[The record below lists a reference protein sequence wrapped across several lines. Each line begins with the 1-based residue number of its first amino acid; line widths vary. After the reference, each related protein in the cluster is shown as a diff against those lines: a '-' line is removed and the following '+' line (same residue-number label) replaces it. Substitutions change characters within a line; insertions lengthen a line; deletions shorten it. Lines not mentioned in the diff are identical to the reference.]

1 MTDLLVAV
9 VAMFGAGVAAFAR
22 PCLAPLVPGY
32 LAVLA
37 DAGRGR
43 PVAGDGRGGTDLR
56 AVWRVLAFAVAVA
69 LTFALIGSVVSAAGD
84 VFVTGRAAQMVAG
97 VALVLL
103 AIWPVAAARGWW
115 RLPSHPLA
123 LGDGRPATWR
133 AAAMGVACGA
143 AWTPCVG
150 ALLGAALTAAGG
162 SGSTA
167 RGALLLFAFGLGVSL
182 PLLALVI
189 LPTPRLPA
197 SVRRVGH
204 WVAAITPAVLA
215 AVGLLLVVGWYD
227 RVVALL

>member
-1 MTDLLVAV
+1 MTDLLVAM
-9 VAMFGAGVAAFAR
+9 VAMFGAGVAAFVS
-22 PCLAPLVPGY
+22 PCVAPLVPGY

-37 DAGRGR
+37 DGGRARSEG
-43 PVAGDGRGGTDLR
+43 ADGNGGTDLR
-56 AVWRVLAFAVAVA
+56 ALWRVLAFAVAVA
-69 LTFALIGSVVSAAGD
+69 MTFALLGSVVSAAGD
-84 VFVTGRAAQMVAG
+84 VFLTGRAAQVVAG

-103 AIWPVAAARGWW
+103 ALWPMAAARRWW
-115 RLPSHPLA
+115 RLPAPPAA

-189 LPTPRLPA
+189 LPAPRLPA
-197 SVRRVGH
+197 PVRRVGQ
-204 WVAAITPAVLA
+204 WVSAITPAVLA
-215 AVGLLLVVGWYD
+215 GVGLLLVVGWYD
-227 RVVALL
+227 RLVALL